1 MIQLLIILIVIGAL
15 LYLLQRVPIDA
26 TIKTIIYV
34 VVIVGVAIYILRH
47 LSMLGIG

>member
-1 MIQLLIILIVIGAL
+1 MIELLIILIVIGAL
-15 LYLLQRVPIDA
+15 LYLLGRVPIDP

-47 LSMLGIG
+47 LSLLGL